1 MKRLLILLIGLLMT
15 QMTFSKVLVDDLY
28 YNLDDSNRT
37 AEVTYL
43 NNGSSNRNYVSGNVT
58 IPDYIYYGG
67 KIYDVVSIGNLAFVE
82 CRNLTDISIPSSIT
96 TIGNRAFYNCSQLT
110 SVTIPVSVVTINY
123 YAFINCTNLKEV
135 FFNAENCE
143 TCGSKDDPVFP
154 SNLTSLIIGNNVKKI
169 PERAFIG
176 CNKLTDINIPNSVNF
191 IGDSAFRSCS
201 GLSNLKMGDAVTF
214 IGNEAFAYCS
224 NLTSFNIPASVT
236 NIGYSILNNCNKLEE
251 LIIQT
256 SNQQLPLYN
265 SSSSY
270 KTFSGC
276 NPKKLFLGRD
286 LNMAME
292 ITSFEEVELS
302 SAVTTLPDNAFLN
315 CSSLKTISLPESV
328 SSIGIASF
336 KGCSSLKSIKLSSKL
351 TAIPNDAFSGCT
363 VLAEIN
369 LHSGIK
375 SIGSNSFYNCQ
386 GLESL
391 YIQASEN
398 ILNIESSSFTNA
410 TPKKLFLGRDTNR
423 ALGITSLTEIEVG
436 YDVTTLPNDAF
447 RGCTKLTNVI
457 MPVQGWGLIQLDN
470 IGNYA
475 FYNCTSL
482 PSISLP
488 SSVSSIGSSSFE
500 GCSSLQSIELSP
512 KMTTIPYSAFNGCT
526 VLSDINLPS
535 GITSIGSYAFR
546 NCTSLPT
553 INFPSGLSGI
563 NSYAF
568 QNCTILDNLTL
579 PNNLNSIGTYAFDGC
594 SSLSSLMLPG
604 NTVSIGSNSFSNCTS
619 LTMANLNSKIS
630 TVSSYAF
637 QNCTSLNAIV
647 FPDQLKSIE
656 SNAFQGCTA
665 LPAVILSET
674 LTSVGNYAFSE
685 CTALSEVKTS
695 PVLQTVG
702 ESAFYNCNFSEILLP
717 ATTSNIGANAF
728 NGNENLMTIYSYNPT
743 APLCANSNSFSVA
756 TKNNAKLYI
765 PATGL
770 SNYRGAVS
778 WSEFPMANYMQLVE
792 LDNIIIEA
800 PSNRLRI
807 NKQMNLEA
815 ILSPE
820 NTTFTDVVWGSTNPK
835 VASISETGEVTALST
850 GFTVITAKSK
860 GINALEGLFELEV
873 IDFLLGDS
881 NDSDFVT
888 ITDAVNIASYVMD
901 EEPEVFNFE
910 ASDVNEDGTITLAD
924 ASGVISI
931 ILNDVTIE
939 SGRGLQKRG
948 INVDT
953 SDFLVAE
960 DFELH
965 NDFAAVPV
973 ALRAENNYIALQAD
987 IKTLGGLTLD
997 EIVAGE
1003 SLSSSHLI
1011 MTKRIDDS
1019 TMRVVVYS
1027 PALNIIDSDTDC
1039 LFEIMVS
1046 GMPSEGAALSI
1057 SNILATTNNLEE
1069 HELGFSGGAL
1079 MNGTTGISSMDKTN
1093 VNVEAG
1099 QGVIRVLNAIDEKV
1113 GVYTL
1118 DGRLAA
1124 GVASASDLEIF
1135 SINSGMYVVKAGNKS
1150 YKVVVK

>member
-1 MKRLLILLIGLLMT
+1 MT
-15 QMTFSKVLVDDLY
+15 QMAFSTVKVNDLY
-28 YNLDDSNRT
+28 YDLDDSNGT
-37 AEVTYL
+37 AEVTYMFS
-43 NNGSSNRNYVSGNVT
+43 GGANRDYVSGYVK
-58 IPDYIYYGG
+58 IPSYIYYGG

-82 CRNLTDISIPSSIT
+82 CINLTGISIPSSIT
-96 TIGNRAFYNCSQLT
+96 NIGNRAFSRCSQLT
-110 SVTIPVSVVTINY
+110 SITIPASVVTINY
-123 YAFINCTNLKEV
+123 WAFSTCTNLKEV

-143 TCGSKDDPVFP
+143 TCGSKDNPAFP

-169 PERAFIG
+169 PEWAFYG
-176 CNKLTDINIPNSVNF
+176 CNMLTDINIPNSVNF
-191 IGDSAFRSCS
+191 IGDYAFRSCS
-201 GLSNLKMGDAVTF
+201 GLSNLKMSDSVTF

-224 NLTSFNIPASVT
+224 NLTSFTIPASVT
-236 NIGYSILNNCNKLEE
+236 SMGYSVFNGCNKLGD
-251 LIIQT
+251 LIIQPSDT
-256 SNQQLPLYN
+256 QLTLYRSSNN
-265 SSSSY
+265 NY
-270 KTFSGC
+270 KTFAGC
-276 NPKKLFLGRD
+276 SPKKLFLGRD
-286 LNMAME
+286 LSMAME

-315 CSSLKTISLPESV
+315 CSSLKTISLTESV
-328 SSIGIASF
+328 NSIGIASF
-336 KGCSSLKSIKLSSKL
+336 EGCSSLKSIKLSSKL
-351 TAIPNDAFSGCT
+351 TAIPNDAFRGCT

-369 LHSGIK
+369 LPSGIT
-375 SIGSNSFYNCQ
+375 SIGSNAFYNCQ

-398 ILNIESSSFTNA
+398 ILKIESSSFTNA
-410 TPKKLFLGRDTNR
+410 TPKKLYLGRDTNR
-423 ALGITSLTEIEVG
+423 ALGITSLTEIELG

-447 RGCTKLTNVI
+447 RGCTKLINVI
-457 MPVQGWGLIQLDN
+457 MPVPGWGLIKLDN

-488 SSVSSIGSSSFE
+488 SSVSSIGQYSFE

-512 KMTTIPYSAFNGCT
+512 KMTTIPVSAFSGCT

-535 GITSIGSYAFR
+535 GITSIGNNAFR

-553 INFPSGLSGI
+553 INFPSGLSQI
-563 NSYAF
+563 YNYAF
-568 QNCTILDNLTL
+568 QNCKNLDNLTL
-579 PNNLNSIGTYAFDGC
+579 PNNLKSIGTYAFDGC

-604 NTVSIGSNSFSNCTS
+604 NTESIGSNSFSNCTS
-619 LTMANLNSKIS
+619 LTTADLNSKIS
-630 TVSSYAF
+630 TISSSAF

-647 FPDQLKSIE
+647 LPDQLKSIG
-656 SNAFQGCTA
+656 SNAFQGCSA

-685 CTALSEVKTS
+685 CSTLNEVKTS
-695 PVLQTVG
+695 PVLKTIG
-702 ESAFYNCNFSEILLP
+702 ESAFYNCNLSEILLP

-728 NGNENLMTIYSYNPT
+728 NGNKNLMTIYSYNPT
-743 APLCANSNSFSVA
+743 APLCANSNSFSA
-756 TKNNAKLYI
+756 TTKNNAKLYI

-807 NKQMNLEA
+807 NKQMNLQA
-815 ILSPE
+815 ILSPD

-860 GINALEGLFELEV
+860 GINALEGIFELEV

-910 ASDVNEDGTITLAD
+910 ASDVNEDGVITLAD
-924 ASGVISI
+924 ASGVITI
-931 ILNDVTIE
+931 ILNDDLGDIE
-939 SGRGLQKRG
+939 GELLKRG
-948 INVDT
+948 IGSVI
-953 SDFLVAE
+953 SDKLIAE
-960 DFELH
+960 DFTLA

-973 ALRAENNYIALQAD
+973 ALRAESGYIALQAD
-987 IKTLGGLTLD
+987 IKVVGGLNLD
-997 EIVAGE
+997 DIVADE
-1003 SLSSSHLI
+1003 SLSATHLL
-1011 MTKRIDDS
+1011 MTKRIDES

-1027 PALNIIDSDTDC
+1027 PALNVIDGDC

-1046 GMPSEGAALSI
+1046 GMPSEGAGISI
-1057 SNILATTNNLEE
+1057 SNILATTRNLEE
-1069 HELGFSGGAL
+1069 YELGFDGCYL
-1079 MNGTTGISSMDKTN
+1079 INGTTGITGADKTD
-1093 VNVEAG
+1093 VKVETENG
-1099 QGVIRVLNAIDEKV
+1099 IIRVLNAVDKTVSI
-1113 GVYTL
+1113 YTL
-1118 DGRLAA
+1118 DGKLAA
-1124 GVASASDLEIF
+1124 EVDAASASQIF
-1135 SINSGMYVVKAGNKS
+1135 NINSGMYVVKAGNKA
-1150 YKVVVK
+1150 YKVIVK